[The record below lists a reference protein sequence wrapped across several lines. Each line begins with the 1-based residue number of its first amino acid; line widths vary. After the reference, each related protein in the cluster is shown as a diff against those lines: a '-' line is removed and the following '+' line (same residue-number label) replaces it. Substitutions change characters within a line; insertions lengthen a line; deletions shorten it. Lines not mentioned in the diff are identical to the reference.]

1 MPKMNRLAVLG
12 AVCGLA
18 ILAISLPLASAA
30 NKKAER
36 FLEQGRMA
44 ETNRE
49 YDKALELFEKAVAA
63 DPRDSAYLLA
73 LRRVRF
79 AAGQSHVDAGQKL
92 RREGKLTEALAE
104 FQRAFA
110 IDPASAIA
118 EQEMRRTNAMIERE
132 KAKEENPKSPA
143 SAAAEAGATPSDVA
157 RRDAEQR
164 ASRIMAVP
172 ELKPISQEI
181 LGLKMANQ
189 GVKVLYET
197 LGKVAGINVLFDSEF
212 QDQQKKFSVD
222 LSNTTLDQALDYLA
236 LLTKT
241 FVKPL
246 SPNTIFVTQD
256 NVTKRRDYEE
266 QVTRIFYLQNLTS
279 PQELQEVMT
288 GMRTVTDIRKVFPV
302 NSQSAIV
309 VRGTADQVALAE
321 KVLLDLDK
329 AKPEVVVDVIVMEA
343 NKDKTRDLAITPV
356 SGGKNGFSSS
366 ITFTPGGSSDSS
378 AVSLRSLSSLG
389 SGDWSATVPGA
400 LVQALMKD
408 SSSRVLTSPQVRAT
422 DGQKASLRLGDRYP
436 YATGSFQS
444 GVGSVGVSPLVSTQF
459 QFAEVGVNLD
469 LTPRIHSNDEV
480 SMQVEFEI
488 SNIRDKVDVGGL
500 TQPVIGQRKVSH
512 IIRVREGEVTLIG
525 GLMQATQTK
534 VRSGVPGL
542 MQIPILGR
550 FFSSDSIEN
559 INSDLLVA
567 LVPHIVRGPEV
578 TAENVRSIATGTES
592 IYKLNYVP
600 RKEEPKK
607 VTPGAA
613 KPPAAPAGPA
623 GLPMMQTPKPQ
634 APAAPGT
641 ETPRSAVE
649 NQPVPAIQTNPGVS
663 PDNPGLGRPTA
674 GPGTPAL
681 MLKPSASNVNAAE
694 NFTVTLQVDNVTDL
708 FTAPMRVKYD
718 NKVVKLVEVNKGD
731 FMGGDGQQ
739 VTFSESK
746 VDAQGLAIIN
756 MNRLPGAG
764 GISGSGTLL
773 TLKFTAVAS
782 GSTEISLTDLTMRD
796 ARLQSISVTPPV
808 TTVTVK

>member
-1 MPKMNRLAVLG
+1 MRKMNRLAVLG

-18 ILAISLPLASAA
+18 LLGIALPFASAA
-30 NKKAER
+30 NKKADK
-36 FLEQGRMA
+36 LMLQGKLA
-44 ETNRE
+44 ETERN
-49 YDKALELFEKAVAA
+49 YDKALGFYEQAVAT
-63 DPRDSAYLLA
+63 DPQDIAYTLA

-79 AAGQSHVDAGQKL
+79 AAGQMHVDAGQKL
-92 RREGKLTEALAE
+92 RREGKLEEALAE

-118 EQEMRRTNAMIERE
+118 EQEMRRTNSMIEKE
-132 KAKEENPKSPA
+132 KQKKENPNGSAA
-143 SAAAEAGATPSDVA
+143 SAAEPGLTPAEVA
-157 RRDAEQR
+157 RQEAEKR
-164 ASRIMAVP
+164 VERIMPVP

-181 LGLKMANQ
+181 MGLKMSNQ
-189 GVKVLYET
+189 SAKVLYET
-197 LGKVAGINVLFDSEF
+197 LGKVAGLNVLFDSEY
-212 QDQQKKFSVD
+212 QDQGKKFSVD
-222 LSNTTLDQALDYLA
+222 LSNTTLDEALDYLA

-246 SPNTIFVTQD
+246 SANAIFITQD
-256 NVTKRRDYEE
+256 NVTKRRDYED

-288 GMRTVTDIRKVFPV
+288 GMRTVTDVRKVFPV

-321 KVLLDLDK
+321 KVLMDLDK
-329 AKPEVVVDVIVMEA
+329 PKPEVVVDVIVMEA

-366 ITFTPGGSSDSS
+366 VTFAPGGDSTS
-378 AVSLRSLSSLG
+378 GSVTLNQLGKLGAGDWAVS
-389 SGDWSATVPGA
+389 VPGA

-408 SSSRVLTSPQVRAT
+408 SSSRVLTTPQVRAT
-422 DGQKASLRLGDRYP
+422 DGQKATLRLGDRYP

-444 GVGSVGVSPLVSTQF
+444 GVGAVGVSPLVSTQF

-550 FFSSDSIEN
+550 FFSSDSMEN
-559 INSDLLVA
+559 IDSDLLVA
-567 LVPHIVRGPEV
+567 LVPHIVRGPDV
-578 TAENVRSIATGTES
+578 TAENVRAVATGTES
-592 IYKLNYVP
+592 IYKLNYAP
-600 RKEEPKK
+600 RKDLKK
-607 VTPGAA
+607 PALAA
-613 KPPAAPAGPA
+613 PARPAGPA
-623 GLPMMQTPKPQ
+623 GLPMATPKPGN
-634 APAAPGT
+634 PLVPNTAAPT
-641 ETPRSAVE
+641 TPPQIA
-649 NQPVPAIQTNPGVS
+649 PVPAIQSNPGTT

-681 MLKPSASNVNAAE
+681 MLRPSATQVAPAE
-694 NFTVTLQVDNVTDL
+694 SFSVTLQVDNVTDL

-718 NKVVKLVEVNKGD
+718 NKVLKLTEVTKGD

-746 VDAQGLAIIN
+746 VDAQGMAIVN

-773 TLKFTAVAS
+773 TLKFTAVAPGTS
-782 GSTEISLTDLTMRD
+782 QISLTDLTMRD
-796 ARLQSISVTPPV
+796 ARLQSISVTPPATSV
-808 TTVTVK
+808 VVK

>member
-1 MPKMNRLAVLG
+1 MNRLAVL
-12 AVCGLA
+12 AAACGLVF
-18 ILAISLPLASAA
+18 LAISVPLATAS
-30 NKKAER
+30 NKKGDNL
-36 FLEQGRMA
+36 LEQGRAA
-44 ETNRE
+44 ETARD
-49 YDKALELFEKAVAA
+49 YDKALDFYEKAVSA
-63 DPRDSAYLLA
+63 DPRDTGYILA

-79 AAGQSHVDAGQKL
+79 AAGQAHVDAGQKL
-92 RREGKLTEALAE
+92 RKAGKLEEALAE

-110 IDPASAIA
+110 IDTASTIA
-118 EQEMRRTNAMIERE
+118 EQELRRTNMMIERE
-132 KAKEENPKSPA
+132 KAKKEDPN
-143 SAAAEAGATPSDVA
+143 SAAAPANDPGMTPAETA
-157 RRDAEQR
+157 RKDAEQR
-164 ASRIMAVP
+164 ASRILPVP
-172 ELKPISQEI
+172 ELKPISQEL
-181 LGLKMANQ
+181 LGLKMSNQ
-189 GVKVLYET
+189 GTKVLYET

-222 LSNTTLDQALDYLA
+222 LSNTTLDEALDYLA

-246 SPNTIFVTQD
+246 SGNTIFVTQD

-288 GMRTVTDIRKVFPV
+288 GMRTVTDVRKVFPV

-343 NKDKTRDLAITPV
+343 NKDRTRDIGMSLV
-356 SGGKNGFSSS
+356 SGGKNGFSST
-366 ITFTPGGSSDSS
+366 ITPTPGGSSSGS
-378 AVSLRSLSSLG
+378 VSLKGLSSLG
-389 SGDWSATVPGA
+389 LGDWSATVPGA
-400 LVQALMKD
+400 FIEALAKD
-408 SSSRVLTSPQVRAT
+408 SSSKVITTPQVRAT
-422 DGQKASLRLGDRYP
+422 DGQKATLRLGDRYP

-444 GVGSVGVSPLVSTQF
+444 GAGAVGVSPLVSTQF

-500 TQPVIGQRKVSH
+500 SQPVIGQRKVSH

-534 VRSGVPGL
+534 VRSGLPGL
-542 MQIPILGR
+542 MSLPFFGR
-550 FFSSDSIEN
+550 FFSTDSIEN

-578 TAENVRSIATGTES
+578 TAENVRAIATGTES
-592 IYKLNYVP
+592 IYKLGYAP
-600 RKEEPKK
+600 RKD
-607 VTPGAA
+607 V
-613 KPPAAPAGPA
+613 KPLAPAAAPKPPAGPA
-623 GLPMMQTPKPQ
+623 GLPM
-634 APAAPGT
+634 APGSRVNVPT
-641 ETPRSAVE
+641 PVVPGAETPRSQVN
-649 NQPVPAIQTNPGVS
+649 NQPVPAVQTNPGVS

-674 GPGTPAL
+674 GPGTPTL
-681 MLKPSASNVNAAE
+681 LLRPSASQVSPAE
-694 NFTVTLQVDNVTDL
+694 SFSVTLQVDNVTDL
-708 FTAPMRVKYD
+708 FTAPMRVTYD
-718 NKVVKLVEVNKGD
+718 NKVLKLVEVTKGD

-746 VDAQGLAIIN
+746 VDAQGMAIVN

-764 GISGSGTLL
+764 GISGSGTLVN
-773 TLKFTAVAS
+773 LKFTAVAAGTS
-782 GSTEISLTDLTMRD
+782 QITLADLTMRD
-796 ARLQSISVTPPV
+796 ARLQSIPV
-808 TTVTVK
+808 TAPVTSITVK